1 MLDSGRGLS
10 ESLDFVKVCWLKLTD
25 GGSCSV
31 NFWLDSTKLMLN
43 VFLPILNYYLILCT
57 MSL

>member
-1 MLDSGRGLS
+1 VLDSSRGLS
-10 ESLDFVKVCWLKLTD
+10 ESLDFVEVCWLKLTD
-25 GGSCSV
+25 GGACSV
-31 NFWLDSTKLMLN
+31 YFWLDSTKLMLN